1 MASSLIWYTYPHIL
15 FLFFCK
21 YKKQE
26 IKQEKKGGT
35 DLRMQWP
42 AGRTGQA
49 LNQTSI
55 SSAFAHTTHTH
66 VGPKQC
72 GATAHGLLLHSI
84 RVYPSRSIP
93 STQQE
98 CVWPIFGHQNVINL
112 KFVRA
117 RRACRTHKN
126 KQLVKIPQF
135 RLLRFLGLSRE
146 LLFGGYRICTVYI
159 VYNIYISAGRWS
171 RFQFFF
177 CFVHISIVFSFITA
191 CPPFSAISSHE

>member
-1 MASSLIWYTYPHIL
+1 MKREYEQEIRRISQRLLTSSGPGWTVGGKQPAYNDFAPASKSYTVQAKAQPTAPTVARSEMSREPSKRERERRMASSLIWYTYPHIL

-72 GATAHGLLLHSI
+72 GASAHGLLLHSV
-84 RVYPSRSIP
+84 RVCPSRSIP
-93 STQQE
+93 ST
-98 CVWPIFGHQNVINL
+98 
-112 KFVRA
+112 
-117 RRACRTHKN
+117 
-126 KQLVKIPQF
+126 
-135 RLLRFLGLSRE
+135 
-146 LLFGGYRICTVYI
+146 
-159 VYNIYISAGRWS
+159 
-171 RFQFFF
+171 
-177 CFVHISIVFSFITA
+177 
-191 CPPFSAISSHE
+191 